1 MQLTVAEDLLRN
13 TENLAVAIG
22 DVLDVTSGNISNS
35 SMTISQE
42 NIGTYS
48 KYLYV
53 PTYVHA
59 SYVCTYYIQ
68 GCVNHH
74 CSVRIYVHTYIA

>member
-35 SMTISQE
+35 SVTISQE

-53 PTYVHA
+53 PTYMLA
-59 SYVCTYYIQ
+59 TY
-68 GCVNHH
+68 
-74 CSVRIYVHTYIA
+74 VRITYKGV